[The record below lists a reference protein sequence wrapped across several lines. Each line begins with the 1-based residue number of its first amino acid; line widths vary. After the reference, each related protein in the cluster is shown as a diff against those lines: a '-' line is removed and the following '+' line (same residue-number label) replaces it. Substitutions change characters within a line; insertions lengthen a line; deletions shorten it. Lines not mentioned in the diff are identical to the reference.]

1 MKTVAKA
8 AEVLIRARG
17 RPFNKSTIAVLDRL
31 LQATKARDEGLCAV
45 LLREL
50 GFLHDFRVWAD
61 AQEWKVDDAG

>member
-17 RPFNKSTIAVLDRL
+17 KPFNKSTIAALDRL

-50 GFLHDFRVWAD
+50 DMMGDFKVWSD
-61 AQEWKVDDAG
+61 AQEWKVDGV